1 MLRRY
6 CVLPSE
12 DLKDEDT
19 LYKYRKIIHK
29 VLNDHRGWRK
39 YRVRFQDVTDNYN
52 YDPKVIEVRFYDNNN
67 MGKKF
72 KLGGLSAYDIGA
84 NNIYFNIQNWNN
96 GGKDPFSE
104 TKEHDS
110 IDRYRIYVINH
121 EFGHSLGLDHIK
133 PKNRDGM
140 RGSIM
145 MQMTKGNKH
154 IHPCTLNEWPLDK
167 EDFDE
172 LNQGRTYKTIFD
184 GGNPKRGI
192 SYLSFIILAIFVIFV
207 LIFTI
212 LIRCTKS
219 NYIEYGNNQRFY
231 PKGIRS

>member
-1 MLRRY
+1 MHRRY

-12 DLKDEDT
+12 DLNDEDT
-19 LYKYRKIIHK
+19 LYQYRKIIHK

-39 YRVRFQDVTDNYN
+39 YGVIFEDVTDNYK
-52 YDPKVIEVRFYDNNN
+52 YDPKVIEVRFYDNEN
-67 MGKKF
+67 MKKF
-72 KLGGLSAYDIGA
+72 GLKGLSAYDIGA
-84 NNIYFNIQNWNN
+84 NNIYFNIQNWNK
-96 GGKDPFSE
+96 GGKDQF
-104 TKEHDS
+104 TKTEEHKP

-121 EFGHSLGLDHIK
+121 EFGHSLGLDHIR

-184 GGNPKRGI
+184 GGNPNRGI
-192 SYLSFIILAIFVIFV
+192 SYLSFIILAIFVIFT

-219 NYIEYGNNQRFY
+219 NYIENGNNQRFY
-231 PKGIRS
+231 PKRIRS